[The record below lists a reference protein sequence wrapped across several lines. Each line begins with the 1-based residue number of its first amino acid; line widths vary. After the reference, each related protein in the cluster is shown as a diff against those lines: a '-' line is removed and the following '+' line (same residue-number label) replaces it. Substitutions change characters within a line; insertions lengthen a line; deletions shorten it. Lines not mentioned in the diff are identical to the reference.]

1 MEESADVIVLSSEG
15 EKEGD
20 NDIVLLSDDVQSLS
34 DDVQSEDDNDNKK
47 SILFPVS
54 PAKKIF
60 TPTKRLRSR
69 SSPTSEDSEAED
81 SEADGF
87 SDEQR

>member
-34 DDVQSEDDNDNKK
+34 DDVQSEDDSDNKE

-69 SSPTSEDSEAED
+69 SSPPTSEDSED

-87 SDEQR
+87 NDEQR